1 MKKCALALLLS
12 LMLQSVTYALPFV
25 YSENGKFGLKDK
37 NGKILTEAKFKKVI
51 QLGESAWI
59 IQNGSK
65 FGIMNNEGKIIVD
78 AKYNN
83 AERILGKFA
92 KLSKGE
98 KCGLFDERGMEVLP
112 VEYSSIDL
120 LYGGMFLTC
129 KNYKYGVTDHNGML
143 ILDNVFDD
151 IYMPKPNVMVIVSNG
166 QYFEIEGVKGGELE
180 LPVDIT
186 SLANNTDF
194 SITELIS
201 KPGATT
207 GYYGV
212 TATNYFLKI
221 FSSISPAYEETIDE
235 LMFSKGADAAGV
247 ILKFSWLPR
256 FPFVYA
262 KKYYQNVTAP
272 NNGPLNNVKTN
283 LKKHLNE

>member
-1 MKKCALALLLS
+1 MKKCALVILLS
-12 LMLQSVTYALPFV
+12 LMLQNLVFAAPFV
-25 YSENGKFGLKDK
+25 YSENGNFGLKGE
-37 NGKILTEAKFKKVI
+37 NGEIITEAKYKKVI

-59 IQNGSK
+59 IQIGNK
-65 FGIMNNEGKIIVD
+65 FGIMNNSGEIIVK
-78 AKYNN
+78 AKYNR
-83 AERILGKFA
+83 AERILGKYV
-92 KLSKGE
+92 KLIKGE
-98 KCGLFDERGMEVLP
+98 KCGLFDEKGLEVLP

-129 KNYKYGVTDHNGML
+129 KNFKYGVTDLNGML

-151 IYMPKPNVMVIVSNG
+151 IYMPKPNVMVLVYNG
-166 QYFEIEGVKGGELE
+166 KPLEIEGVNGSELS

-186 SLANNTDF
+186 SLANNSNI

-201 KPGATT
+201 NPATTT

-212 TATNYFLKI
+212 SATNYILKI

-235 LMFSKGADAAGV
+235 LMFSKGADAAGI

-262 KKYYQNVTAP
+262 KKYYQNITAP
-272 NNGPLNNVKTN
+272 NNGPLNEVKTN